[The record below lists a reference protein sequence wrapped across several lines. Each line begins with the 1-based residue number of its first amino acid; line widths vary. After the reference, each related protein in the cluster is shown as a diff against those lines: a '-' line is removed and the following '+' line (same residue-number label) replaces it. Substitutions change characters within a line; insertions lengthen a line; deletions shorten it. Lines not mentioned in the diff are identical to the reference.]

1 MNYGQPA
8 PPGRETMTSKEF
20 DQLLATWDSAI
31 QVEPPES
38 ETDRQRRL
46 AQRHFRVLRE
56 LTAVWTFPR
65 PTPPPEG
72 PSHQS

>member
-8 PPGRETMTSKEF
+8 PPVSETMSSEEF

-46 AQRHFRVLRE
+46 AQSYLRFLE
-56 LTAVWTFPR
+56 ALTTAWLWPR

-72 PSHQS
+72 P